1 MANVS
6 AIPDGK
12 EKNAASGMMS
22 ARWPIVLVEAVVQKD
37 TANASKALRENFAKK
52 VRKRLR
58 LFLEA
63 KEIFL

>member
-52 VRKRLR
+52 VRKRR
-58 LFLEA
+58 EA
-63 KEIFL
+63 EAGSKEIFL